1 MEYPIANMEKL
12 MLNSIVTFDQ
22 HQDISSI
29 THTLHQVSLMLLPST
44 YQSLSISE
52 NERDDRLLDAVSEL
66 TYADFRHHERPVFLL
81 SEICRLLI
89 KKGDHRSFKRCLDMS
104 YKIYAFKTQLNESW
118 YISYLY
124 KGIAQIGMGT
134 TDTGITNV
142 IFALSEHSDMEICPE
157 DEALGYWAIMSAA
170 ISNRNIEMA
179 LKFAIRWQKAATMAG
194 LKSEIFRSRLAIQVL
209 HLLFGDQEACYEG
222 LATLGVDAPAS
233 WQPVEAHI
241 RQWTHSLLSGS
252 CLENRDDLTIEEPF
266 PLFAG
271 VKWRR
276 TSSLPPDREVGDFAF
291 LCQLRRDYCN
301 AVSIEALSA
310 QQIERY
316 AEQLALWEL
325 PIPLREFETRMREK
339 DPGVYHQF
347 AMTRVLGKYRT
358 MSVFRKE
365 SKPSEV
371 TLRNDAILLTMDI
384 RKFSTMCEKY
394 PPQKIFEIINPLFR
408 IMNEELEK
416 AGGSI
421 LEYEGDCII
430 VAFNTFEGQKSDIKD
445 ILSRAVNCLRQVRIH
460 SALSLQ
466 AGLPP
471 LDIGIG
477 IAQGTVAMGYVGG
490 LSRCHLTLIGNAIN
504 LSARIES
511 ETKDSPSPILVSRA
525 CFGDKN
531 PEIWTQ
537 PENVMYSF
545 RDLSERPIKNMQPV
559 SLYGIAPL
567 LAYRVDFVPMGFVAR
582 TERGVVY
589 IDTGNAAGLGVIDH
603 HYPGCEAGS
612 ACELLL
618 RNPRFLLD
626 HLRDLADAEIEFR
639 LHAYPDIDC
648 VAALYTAFELMTL
661 EKFHRREAL
670 EKIADYVSRVDQGTI
685 PDPGHLDH
693 SFYGIFMAHQARMQ
707 KAHFNRVR
715 AGREKSEKIHLTLL
729 RAGLRVMDAAISIL
743 EHLPF
748 AEPSSVFIHRQNWF
762 IAEQADIRT
771 DRSLYEA
778 DLSHP
783 ESENYTARIN
793 VGNNGETRRV
803 AGLWLA
809 NPRSAFFKQWVRNDC
824 RAPSGRGYPLMTI
837 DRSESG
843 RNRFIIS
850 VDPESGTNL
859 KGLGEILEKRES
871 EKRKA
876 LGKERPIHPVR
887 PPADNAD
894 PWYFGQGH
902 RYTIVDSPRDG
913 SVLTAEEVKSI
924 IQEW

>member
-1 MEYPIANMEKL
+1 MM
-12 MLNSIVTFDQ
+12 NSIVTFDQ

-29 THTLHQVSLMLLPST
+29 TRTLHQLSLMLLSST
-44 YQSLSISE
+44 YQSLSTSE
-52 NERDDRLLDAVSEL
+52 IDSDDRILDAVSEL

-89 KKGDHRSFKRCLDMS
+89 KKGDHRSFKRCLDLS

-134 TDTGITNV
+134 TDTGITNI

-170 ISNRNIEMA
+170 ISNRNLEMA
-179 LKFAIRWQKAATMAG
+179 LKFAIRWQKAATVAG
-194 LKSEIFRSRLAIQVL
+194 LKNEIFRSRLAIQIL
-209 HLLFGDQEACYEG
+209 HLLFGDQEACYRG
-222 LATLGVDAPAS
+222 LATLGIDSLMS
-233 WQPVEAHI
+233 WQPVEEHL

-252 CLENRDDLTIEEPF
+252 CLENLNDGPIEEPF

-271 VKWRR
+271 VKWHR
-276 TSSLPPDREVGDFAF
+276 SSSVPPGREVGDFAF
-291 LCQLRRDYCN
+291 LCQLRRNYCN
-301 AVSIEALSA
+301 AASIEALSA
-310 QQIERY
+310 QEMERS
-316 AEQLALWEL
+316 AEQLAQWEL

-347 AMTRVLGKYRT
+347 TMTRVLGKYRT

-371 TLRNDAILLTMDI
+371 ALRDDAILLTMDI

-430 VAFNTFEGQKSDIKD
+430 VAFNTFPGQQSDIKD

-466 AGLPP
+466 AGLPA
-471 LDIGIG
+471 LNIGIG

-511 ETKDSPSPILVSRA
+511 ETKDAPSPILVSRT
-525 CFGDKN
+525 CFGDKD
-531 PEIWTQ
+531 PEIWAQ
-537 PENVMYSF
+537 PESVMYSF

-559 SLYGIAPL
+559 YLYGIAPL

-582 TERGVVY
+582 AERGVVY
-589 IDTGNAAGLGVIDH
+589 IDTGNATGLGIIDH
-603 HYPGCEAGS
+603 HYPGCSAGS

-618 RNPRFLLD
+618 RNPQFLLD
-626 HLRDLADAEIEFR
+626 HLQDLANAEIEFR
-639 LHAYPDIDC
+639 LHEMPDIDC
-648 VAALYTAFELMTL
+648 VATLYAAFELMTP
-661 EKFHRREAL
+661 ERFHRKEAL
-670 EKIADYVSRVDQGTI
+670 EKIADYVSRIDQGKI
-685 PDPGHLDH
+685 PDPDHLDH
-693 SFYGIFMAHQARMQ
+693 SLYGIFMAHQARMQ
-707 KAHFNRVR
+707 SDHFARVD
-715 AGREKSEKIHLTLL
+715 AGLEKPEKVHLKLL
-729 RAGLRVMDAAISIL
+729 RAGLRVLDAAMYLMESI
-743 EHLPF
+743 PS
-748 AEPSSVFIHRQNWF
+748 AEPTSVFRHRPNWF
-762 IAEQADIRT
+762 TTEQEDIRL

-778 DLSHP
+778 DLNHP
-783 ESENYTARIN
+783 ESGEFAARIN
-793 VGNNGETRRV
+793 IGNNGETRRV
-803 AGLWLA
+803 IGLWLT
-809 NPRSAFFKQWVRNDC
+809 NPRSAFFKQWARNDC
-824 RAPSGRGYPLMTI
+824 QAPGGQGYPLMSI
-837 DRSESG
+837 DRSGKG
-843 RNRFIIS
+843 RNRFILS

-859 KGLGEILEKRES
+859 KGLGEILEAHEA
-871 EKRKA
+871 EKRNI
-876 LGKERPIHPVR
+876 LGKQRPIHPVR
-887 PPADNAD
+887 PPADNSD

-902 RYTIVDSPRDG
+902 HYTIVDSPRDG
-913 SVLTAEEVKSI
+913 TVLTAEEVKNI
-924 IQEW
+924 LGEW